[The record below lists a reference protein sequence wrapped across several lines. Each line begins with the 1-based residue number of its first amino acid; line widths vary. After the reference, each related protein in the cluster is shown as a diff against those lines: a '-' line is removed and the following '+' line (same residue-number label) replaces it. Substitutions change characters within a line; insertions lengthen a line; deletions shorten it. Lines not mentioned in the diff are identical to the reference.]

1 MVIGSPH
8 VTTVTVMSFEVA
20 EHKYEFVTVKLN
32 VYGLPRIVNVKS
44 FASRNSVLSVPPP
57 KSFHAIE
64 APAPAPVVSAESITL
79 LLPSLQRFVGPLAVT
94 TAVGGAGLIVTTY
107 ESDCVQLL
115 PSETVTLYVPLEAA
129 VIVAVVSEVDHK

>member
-1 MVIGSPH
+1 
-8 VTTVTVMSFEVA
+8 MSFDVA
-20 EHKYEFVTVKLN
+20 EQPAPVVTVKLN
-32 VYGLPRIVNVKS
+32 VHGLPLIANVKS
-44 FASRNSVLSVPPP
+44 LPSRVIDASEELL

-64 APAPAPVVSAESITL
+64 APAPAPVVSAESTTL